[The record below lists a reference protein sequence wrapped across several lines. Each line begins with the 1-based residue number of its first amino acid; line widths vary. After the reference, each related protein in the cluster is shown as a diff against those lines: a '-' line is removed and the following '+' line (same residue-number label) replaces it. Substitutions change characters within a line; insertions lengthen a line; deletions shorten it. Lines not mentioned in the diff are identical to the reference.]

1 MKGKNMKRIAR
12 GPVLAVMICA
22 LLSACATSGT
32 RVSSNSEGYKSMARG
47 QQWWCSTFGCGCTID
62 GQPATCSLV
71 EACLNSGNCQR
82 AP

>member
-1 MKGKNMKRIAR
+1 MKRIGKCAM
-12 GPVLAVMICA
+12 LAALTCV

-47 QQWWCSTFGCGCTID
+47 QQWWCSTFGGCSCTID